1 MPKTIQLIK
10 RSSVEVPEI
19 YSIKLAVE
27 AVNAQDMSPK
37 IFIKQRIRNFARD
50 RFDDIF
56 VAVCTPT
63 QLEDFPEDAPRE
75 DSSYFR
81 TDSIELVG
89 RTAEMVQEVFNSLL
103 YEVKKLVVDLN
114 DMDKLDVAQNYLITP
129 DETVVF

>member
-19 YSIKLAVE
+19 SAIKLVVE

-37 IFIKQRIRNFARD
+37 IFIKQRIRNFAKGS
-50 RFDDIF
+50 FDDFF
-56 VAVCTPT
+56 VAVATPT
-63 QLEDFPEDAPRE
+63 QMEDFPEDAPSD
-75 DSSYFR
+75 DSSYYR

-89 RTAEMVQEVFNSLL
+89 RTYEMVQEVFNSLL

-114 DMDKLDVAQNYLITP
+114 DMENLATAERYLITSE
-129 DETVVF
+129 DTVIF